1 MIAMPTLDQLEAYY
15 IDVLGNTQADCSE
28 YTSDELWDYLT
39 EPQQAE
45 CIEYN
50 A

>member
-1 MIAMPTLDQLEAYY
+1 MPSLDQIEAYY
-15 IDVLGNTQADCSE
+15 IDVLGNSQDDCSQ

-39 EPQQAE
+39 PPQQAE
-45 CIEYN
+45 CIAFN